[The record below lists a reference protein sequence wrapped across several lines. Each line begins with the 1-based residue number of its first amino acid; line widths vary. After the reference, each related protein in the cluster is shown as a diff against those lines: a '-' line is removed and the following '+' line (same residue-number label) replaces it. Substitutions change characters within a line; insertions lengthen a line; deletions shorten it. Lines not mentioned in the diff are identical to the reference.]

1 MAGIAVVILL
11 FGGQNA
17 LQGLQNLIVVSAL
30 PFAVVLVLMA
40 VALVKELRNDPMTI
54 REHYQEAAVENAVK
68 AGVAEYGDHFALAIE
83 PTAPDSEYATGGEF
97 DSTAPEVTE
106 WYARTDE
113 DGNPID
119 YDYERGVYL
128 DADGNPLPD
137 EDEGADPGADDAAGD
152 DSAESS
158 LEEAPEDG
166 DGPARRP
173 GGSTG
178 RS

>member
-1 MAGIAVVILL
+1 MR
-11 FGGQNA
+11 
-17 LQGLQNLIVVSAL
+17 S
-30 PFAVVLVLMA
+30 
-40 VALVKELRNDPMTI
+40 R
-54 REHYQEAAVENAVK
+54 
-68 AGVAEYGDHFALAIE
+68 
-83 PTAPDSEYATGGEF
+83 PTGRSSRSSPRSRFPDSEYATGGEF

-119 YDYERGVYL
+119 YDYGRGVYL
-128 DADGNPLPD
+128 DADGNPLRD
-137 EDEGADPGADDAAGD
+137 EDAGADPGADDAAGD